1 MSIFTW
7 NDSYSVS
14 VAAMDNQHKKIF
26 DLINQLHTAM
36 SAGKG
41 KEVINPVLDEMLNYT
56 KTHFTAEEKVLEK
69 YNYPGLDEQ
78 KKQHAIYI
86 QKVAEMQE
94 KAKNGSLTLSLEASQ
109 FLKDW
114 LLNHILVIDKRYAEF
129 LNEKGEK

>member
-1 MSIFTW
+1 MPIFTW

-26 DLINQLHTAM
+26 DLINQLHNAM
-36 SAGKG
+36 STGKG
-41 KEVINPVLDEMLNYT
+41 KEIIGSVLEEMLNYT

-69 YNYPGLDEQ
+69 YNYPGLAEQ

-86 QKVAEMQE
+86 QKVTEMQE
-94 KAKNGSLTLSLEASQ
+94 KAKSGTLTLSLEASQ

-114 LLNHILVIDKRYAEF
+114 LLNHILVIDKKYAEF
-129 LNEKGEK
+129 LNTKGEK